1 MIVKYIFIC
10 LIFFISVILG
20 NSISKKY
27 KERVIELRDFK
38 SALNLLKAK
47 IKYTYEPI
55 PEIFLEISNKFE
67 NTIGDVFKAS
77 KEKMQYHNA
86 GKAWEIAIEEYNLLN
101 ISNED
106 KKILKGLGKLLGKT
120 DKDGQIGE
128 IELTEQFLDKQIE
141 KAEAERIKNEKLYK
155 TLGGIVGCALV
166 IILI

>member
-1 MIVKYIFIC
+1 MIIKYIFI
-10 LIFFISVILG
+10 FFIFLISILLG

-27 KERVIELRDFK
+27 KDRVLELRDFK

-67 NTIGDVFKAS
+67 STVGDIFKSS
-77 KEKMQYHNA
+77 KEKMQTCTA
-86 GKAWEIAIEEYNLLN
+86 GKAWEIAVEEYGLLN
-101 ISNED
+101 ISKED
-106 KKILKGLGKLLGKT
+106 KKVLKGLGKLLGKT

-155 TLGGIVGCALV
+155 TLGGIVGCALA

>member
-1 MIVKYIFIC
+1 MIIKYILIC
-10 LIFFISVILG
+10 LIFLISILLG

-27 KERVIELRDFK
+27 KDRVLELRDFK

-67 NTIGDVFKAS
+67 DTVGEIFKDS
-77 KEKMQYHNA
+77 RVKMQCCTA
-86 GKAWEIAIEEYNLLN
+86 GKAWEMAVEEYNLLN
-101 ISNED
+101 ISKED

-120 DKDGQIGE
+120 DKDGQISE
-128 IELTEQFLDKQIE
+128 IELTEQFLDRQIE
-141 KAEAERIKNEKLYK
+141 KAESDRVKNEKLYK
-155 TLGGIVGCALV
+155 TLGGIMGCALA